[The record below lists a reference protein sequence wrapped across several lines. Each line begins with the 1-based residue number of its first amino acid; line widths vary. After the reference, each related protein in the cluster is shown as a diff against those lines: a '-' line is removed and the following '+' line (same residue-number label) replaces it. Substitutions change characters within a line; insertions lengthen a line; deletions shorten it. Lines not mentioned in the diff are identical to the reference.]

1 MVNGT
6 ELYLL
11 HTWCCTKLHI
21 NHSLPFLFNTLCFV
35 ACPSDQIML
44 HVVKPSSL
52 THICF
57 SIQII
62 PYGYLPNY
70 LYCNINIKKSW
81 GLIFKREERDLA
93 AATFDTNWRDKLQ
106 DSHQETFKQATEWWR
121 QHKQG
126 KVTNPTGWEHEWNG
140 KKVGQRQL
148 YQRWRQ
154 MTLLRENIPWT
165 PLLKGLKDYCCLSK
179 MSGGCRLHSRLTT
192 LRYLPTIKQ
201 LL

>member
-21 NHSLPFLFNTLCFV
+21 NHPLPFLFNTLCFV

-106 DSHQETFKQATEWWR
+106 DSHQETFKKATEWWR

-126 KVTNPTGWEHEWNG
+126 KVTNPTGWEDEWNG
-140 KKVGQRQL
+140 KKLAKGNFNRGED
-148 YQRWRQ
+148 RWHYSGKTFLDSFIKRSKR
-154 MTLLRENIPWT
+154 LL
-165 PLLKGLKDYCCLSK
+165 LSFKDEWWL
-179 MSGGCRLHSRLTT
+179 
-192 LRYLPTIKQ
+192 Q
-201 LL
+201 VAF